1 MTGVLV
7 ISLDF
12 ELYWGVR
19 DRCALADVAAALRAS
34 RRVVPQ
40 MLALFDAYRVRATWA
55 TVGFLFFESRSSLL
69 NGLPR
74 LHPRYQH
81 PKYSPY
87 ADLAAIGTGEEDDP
101 YHYGLSLIEE
111 IDRHTGQEIGTH
123 TFSHYFAL
131 EDGQTVEDFEQDLD
145 AAVAAARRFG
155 RPVRS
160 LVFPRNQCNDA
171 YLAACRQAGITTYRG
186 NPRSWIYRARP
197 RRDEGHLL
205 RACRLLDAYVNLSGH
220 HTYRAPERTRPLLE
234 VPASRFL
241 RPWSPR
247 LRWLE
252 SLRLKRIKRSMTH
265 AAQHGEVFHLWWHP
279 ENFGEYCEQ
288 NLRVLEEILCHYR
301 LLQRRYGMVS
311 CNMGDFIQEP
321 APDFPESVAC

>member
-1 MTGVLV
+1 MAGVLV

-12 ELYWGVR
+12 ELFWGVR
-19 DRCALADVAAALRAS
+19 DRCALADVAPALRAS
-34 RRVVPQ
+34 RRVIPQ

-74 LHPRYQH
+74 LRPDYRQS
-81 PKYSPY
+81 KYSPY
-87 ADLAAIGTGEEDDP
+87 AALGTIGAGEEDDP

-111 IDRHTGQEIGTH
+111 IDRHPGQEIGTH

-131 EDGQTVEDFEQDLD
+131 EDGQTVEAFEQDL
-145 AAVAAARRFG
+145 VAAASAARRVG

-171 YLAACRQAGITTYRG
+171 YLAACGQAGIVAYRG
-186 NPRSWIYRARP
+186 NPKSWIYRARP
-197 RRDEGHLL
+197 RREESRLL
-205 RACRLLDAYVNLSGH
+205 RAFRLLDAYVNLSGH
-220 HTYRAPERTRPLLE
+220 HTYAAPERTQALLD

-252 SLRLKRIKRSMTH
+252 ALRLRRIKRSMTR
-265 AAQHGEVFHLWWHP
+265 AAQRGEVFHLWWHP
-279 ENFGEYCEQ
+279 ENFGEYCEE
-288 NLRVLEEILCHYR
+288 NLGVLRKILSHYRVLEK
-301 LLQRRYGMVS
+301 RYGMVS
-311 CNMGDFIQEP
+311 RNMGDFGQDRS
-321 APDFPESVAC
+321 ARSFASVA